1 MSLLRLEEFVEAA
14 LASLDQVFSENGF
27 VHVRLAL
34 FLSLEVEFKL
44 DQFLTELSINDDELL
59 LVLGL
64 SENVLNNRV
73 KKHLFDLLVTFELVG
88 ILGVLNIFFPAF
100 LLSFVVL
107 EHVVFELL
115 EFSIEVVWRNKINS
129 KLNPLHVGF
138 LFTEFIFHVDGQ
150 LDEFL
155 LLLII
160 FLSDEL
166 VLLSISASS
175 TTPVFVI
182 TSSLISLEI
191 VAFVSLFVDYAVLNL
206 TIYQRLM
213 DNKFDISV

>member
-73 KKHLFDLLVTFELVG
+73 KKHLFDLIVTFELVG

-100 LLSFVVL
+100 LLSFIVL

-115 EFSIEVVWRNKINS
+115 EFSIEVVWRNKING

-138 LFTEFIFHVDGQ
+138 LFTEFIFHVNGQ

-160 FLSDEL
+160 FLSDKWIL
-166 VLLSISASS
+166 RNTAS
-175 TTPVFVI
+175 TRTPDFVI
-182 TSSLISLEI
+182 TSSFISLEI
-191 VAFVSLFVDYAVLNL
+191 VVSSLFVFYAVLNL

-213 DNKFDISV
+213 DDKFDISV